1 MEFFQRHKTLAVIL
15 AILTV
20 GILALFTFFGGEE
33 EEQLPL
39 EENVVAKQVTLTIT
53 NLRAKALMQGIA
65 DDKQKIKE
73 REAIVDELQQ
83 NILREREQ
91 VASLRTQLKGLHA
104 DLLLKEREL
113 RQSVI
118 DKISE

>member
-1 MEFFQRHKTLAVIL
+1 M
-15 AILTV
+15 
-20 GILALFTFFGGEE
+20 GILVLFTFFGGEE

>member
-20 GILALFTFFGGEE
+20 GILVLFTFFGGEE

-91 VASLRTQLKGLHA
+91 VALLRTQLKGLHA